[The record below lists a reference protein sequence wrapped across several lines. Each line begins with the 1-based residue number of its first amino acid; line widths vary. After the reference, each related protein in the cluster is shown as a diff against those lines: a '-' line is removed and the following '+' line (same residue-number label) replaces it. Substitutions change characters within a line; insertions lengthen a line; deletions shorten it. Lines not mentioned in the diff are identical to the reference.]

1 MILPVGGSS
10 LPWWWF
16 GEGVSWT
23 TPGCV
28 STCSSR
34 TGCVIQS
41 APVNHW
47 APVNQQSPENYCTP
61 TSHLQV
67 KPPGQL

>member
-1 MILPVGGSS
+1 
-10 LPWWWF
+10 
-16 GEGVSWT
+16 
-23 TPGCV
+23 
-28 STCSSR
+28 
-34 TGCVIQS
+34 
-41 APVNHW
+41 VNHW